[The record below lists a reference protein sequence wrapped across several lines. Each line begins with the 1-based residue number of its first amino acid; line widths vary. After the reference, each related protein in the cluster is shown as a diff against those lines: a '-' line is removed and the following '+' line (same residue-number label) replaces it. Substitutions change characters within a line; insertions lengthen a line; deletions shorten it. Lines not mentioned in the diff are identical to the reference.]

1 MFCKKCGA
9 KIADDAA
16 FCTACGASTG
26 NKNNNSASVDN
37 SGSTMEGAA
46 LVVKDTTVSAHSKPN
61 RNRSIIVIIA
71 ILLLILVAI
80 TGMMLLNRLTPEEE
94 VLVKQVT
101 EQIDEIGTVTIN
113 SGFTIKAVTGKYD
126 SLSSKCQRHVK
137 NKKILKQAQMDWNQL
152 KADEAIDK
160 IDEIGEVTVDSKK
173 NIVNARKVYNELSDE
188 QKKLVK
194 NYQTLVNDE
203 NALEEVQVQAL
214 IARIDALDSS
224 VPVNKAMKQELTNIQ
239 TTYDALNDTQKEKIT
254 NYSDYKSIYDTYSE
268 KSVAQ
273 CIEKI
278 NMIGEVTLENTTSL
292 DEASASYAN
301 VFPTDAK
308 KVTNLNILTEAQNTL
323 NTLKKAEEERAK
335 TIVAGDSFETEH
347 WSIKLVQAKLTSKIL
362 PNSLSGYYNYY
373 YQTDGRIY
381 ADLKFTI
388 KNTGVS
394 IRSIESILDTVSVS
408 YGNQYNYTSYA
419 LFTSSGNDVD
429 KVYDWDGLDA
439 LNSTTLHVAVGLPE
453 EALKSNETVKAT
465 IVMEGVE
472 KIINIR

>member
-16 FCTACGASTG
+16 FCTACGAPTG
-26 NKNNNSASVDN
+26 NKNNNSTSVDN
-37 SGSTMEGAA
+37 SGISMEETA

-61 RNRSIIVIIA
+61 RNRIIIVIAA
-71 ILLLILVAI
+71 ILLLIFVAI
-80 TGMMLLNRLTPEEE
+80 TGMVLLNRLTPEEE

-101 EQIDEIGTVTIN
+101 EQIDEIGNVTIN

-137 NKKILKQAQMDWNQL
+137 NKNVLKQARKEWNQL
-152 KADEAIDK
+152 KADEAIEK
-160 IDEIGEVTVDSKK
+160 INQIETITIESKK
-173 NIVNARKVYNELSDE
+173 AITSARKVYNDLSDE

-194 NYQTLVNDE
+194 NYQTLVDSE
-203 NALEEVQVQAL
+203 EAFEEVQVQDL
-214 IARIDALDSS
+214 ITRINALDGT
-224 VPVNKAMKQELTNIQ
+224 VPINKEMKQTLTSIQ
-239 TTYDALNDTQKEKIT
+239 STYDALNEAQKEKVT
-254 NYSDYKSIYDTYSE
+254 NYADYKEIYNTYSK
-268 KSVAQ
+268 KSVAD

-278 NMIGEVTLENTTSL
+278 KAIGEVTLNNRTSL
-292 DEASASYAN
+292 DEAKAAYESVFASD
-301 VFPTDAK
+301 TK
-308 KVTNLNILTEAQNTL
+308 KVTNLNDLTNAQNTINAL
-323 NTLKKAEEERAK
+323 NKAKEERLK
-335 TIVAGDSFETEH
+335 TIVAGDTFETAH

-408 YGNQYNYTSYA
+408 YGNQYNYTSYV

>member
-9 KIADDAA
+9 KIADDAV
-16 FCTACGASTG
+16 FCTSCGAPTG
-26 NKNNNSASVDN
+26 NGNNYNSLSDN
-37 SGSTMEGAA
+37 IESPMEGAT
-46 LVVKDTTVSAHSKPN
+46 LVVKDTTASTCSKPD
-61 RNRSIIVIIA
+61 RKRSVIVIAA
-71 ILLLILVAI
+71 ILLLIFATI
-80 TGMMLLNRLTPEEE
+80 TGMVLLNRLTPEEE
-94 VLVKQVT
+94 IFVKQVT
-101 EQIDEIGTVTIN
+101 EQIDEMGTITIN
-113 SGFTIKAVTGKYD
+113 SGFTIKAVTEKYN

-152 KADEAIDK
+152 KADEAIEE
-160 IDEIGEVTVDSKK
+160 IDRIGEVTVDSKK
-173 NIVNARKVYNELSDE
+173 SIVNARKIYNELSDE

-194 NYQTLVNDE
+194 NYRTLVNDE
-203 NALEEVQVQAL
+203 NALEEVQVQDL
-214 IARIDALDSS
+214 IARIDALDKS
-224 VPVNKAMKQELTNIQ
+224 VPINKDMKQELTNIQ

-254 NYSDYKSIYDTYSE
+254 NYSEYRSIYDTYSE
-268 KSVAQ
+268 KSVAH

-301 VFPTDAK
+301 VFSTDAK
-308 KVTNLNILTEAQNTL
+308 KVTNLNTLTEAQNTL

-335 TIVAGDSFETEH
+335 TIIAGDSFETEH
-347 WSIKLVQAKLTSKIL
+347 WSIKLVQAKLTPKIL

-394 IRSIESILDTVSVS
+394 IRSIESVLDTVSVS

-453 EALKSNETVKAT
+453 EALKSNEAVKAT